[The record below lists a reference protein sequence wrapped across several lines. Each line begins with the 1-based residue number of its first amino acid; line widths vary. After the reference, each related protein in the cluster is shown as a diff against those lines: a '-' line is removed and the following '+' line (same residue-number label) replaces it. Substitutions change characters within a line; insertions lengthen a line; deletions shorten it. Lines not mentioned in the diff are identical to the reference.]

1 MSASPSTLTR
11 FSPVTQ
17 VVATGIGAALFVVV
31 GLIRIPTPV
40 PNTYFFFPF
49 AILAVFAVLYG
60 PVVGLLSGLI
70 GHIVLDAVSGGL
82 WLSWEIATGVFGLI
96 LGLALLRNKVHEG
109 RFSGRDVGLFVMAV
123 FGAQVVAYLLVAPI
137 GDILI
142 YSEPANKVF
151 VQGITSVVLNTLVAG
166 ILGGIILA
174 VYARTRTST
183 GSLRTED

>member
-1 MSASPSTLTR
+1 
-11 FSPVTQ
+11 
-17 VVATGIGAALFVVV
+17 
-31 GLIRIPTPV
+31 
-40 PNTYFFFPF
+40 
-49 AILAVFAVLYG
+49 
-60 PVVGLLSGLI
+60 
-70 GHIVLDAVSGGL
+70 
-82 WLSWEIATGVFGLI
+82 
-96 LGLALLRNKVHEG
+96 
-109 RFSGRDVGLFVMAV
+109 V